1 MTLSRRQLLQV
12 AAGSF
17 ALPAMPAIS
26 LAQDYPTR
34 PVHLIVGLAAGS
46 SPDIIARLTAQ
57 WLSTR
62 LGQPVVVDNR
72 PGASATIATGLVVRA
87 QPDGYTLLQ
96 VSSSNAVSASL
107 YKNLDYDFVRD
118 IAPVGGICASPN
130 IMVVNPS
137 FPAKTIPEFIAYA
150 KANPGKINMAS
161 PGIGTEVH
169 VAGELFKMMADIDM
183 THVPYRGGG
192 PALGDLIAGQV
203 QVMFPSSSSAFGY
216 IESGTLR
223 PLGVSTSTRLKGL
236 PDVPTIAEFVPGY
249 ETSGWFGIGAP
260 RNTSAAIIDR
270 LNNEINA
277 AIADPGAKARLAE
290 LGNVPRPG
298 SAADFGTFIAGE
310 TDKWAKVVKSA
321 GLKQS

>member
-1 MTLSRRQLLQV
+1 
-12 AAGSF
+12 
-17 ALPAMPAIS
+17 

>member
-72 PGASATIATGLVVRA
+72 PGASA

>member
-1 MTLSRRQLLQV
+1 MNLSRRELLQA

-17 ALPAMPAIS
+17 ALPAMPTIA

-46 SPDIIARLTAQ
+46 SPDILARLTAQ

-62 LGQPVVVDNR
+62 LGQPIVVDNR
-72 PGASATIATGLVVRA
+72 PGASATIATALVVRA
-87 QPDGYTLLQ
+87 RPDGYTLLLADA
-96 VSSSNAVSASL
+96 SNALSPSF
-107 YKNLDYDFVRD
+107 YNNLDYDFARD
-118 IAPVGGICASPN
+118 IVTVGEICASPN
-130 IMVVNPS
+130 IMVVSPS
-137 FPAKTIPEFIAYA
+137 FPAKTISEFIVYA

-161 PGIGTEVH
+161 PGLGTEVH
-169 VAGELFKMMADIDM
+169 VAGELFKMMTDINM

-192 PALGDLIAGQV
+192 PALRDLVAGQV

-223 PLGVSTSTRLKGL
+223 ALGVSTSIRLAEL

-260 RNTSAAIIDR
+260 RNTPAAIIDR

-277 AIADPGAKARLAE
+277 ALADPGIKARLAG
-290 LGNVPRPG
+290 LGDVPRPG
-298 SAADFGTFIAGE
+298 SAADFGKFIAAE